1 MRTEYQER
9 LNASKVADMAPWLF
23 ITSAEFAKAIGVH
36 LQTVSNWRLRGKG
49 PPAAPRGFFKGRP
62 SRYMVGHVHA
72 WAAEQAG
79 VYVEPW
85 KLNAAW
91 LRDNMQFAKADD
103 REAVQARVKMLMRLS
118 RDFRPGDL
126 TALGLKGLSG

>member
-1 MRTEYQER
+1 MRTEYRER
-9 LNASKVADMAPWLF
+9 LNASQVAQMAPWLF
-23 ITSAEFAKAIGVH
+23 ITSVELAKAIGVH
-36 LQTVSNWRLRGKG
+36 LQTISNWRLRGKG

-79 VYVEPW
+79 VYIEPW

-91 LRDNMQFAKADD
+91 LSDNMQFPKADD
-103 REAVQARVKMLMRLS
+103 REAVQARVQLLMRLS
-118 RDFRPGDL
+118 RDFRPDHL
-126 TALGLKGLSG
+126 TAAGRSGLIE

>member
-1 MRTEYQER
+1 MRTEYRER
-9 LNASKVADMAPWLF
+9 LNASPVAEMAPWLF
-23 ITSAEFAKAIGVH
+23 ITSAELAKAIGVH
-36 LQTVSNWRLRGKG
+36 LQTISNWRLRGKG

-62 SRYMVGHVHA
+62 SRYMVGHVQA

-79 VYVEPW
+79 VHVEPW

-91 LRDNMQFAKADD
+91 LHANMQFSKVDD
-103 REAVQARVKMLMRLS
+103 PEAVQSRVQFLMRLS

-126 TALGLKGLSG
+126 TAAGRAGLIV